1 MNEEQKNK
9 MIADAENVEAL
20 SDFFRQ
26 WWSVADL
33 YETAAKATV
42 VLAHITKHPSASAE
56 DKKEII
62 ELLDQHI
69 MMIDLLKPF
78 ERKEG
83 EV

>member
-1 MNEEQKNK
+1 MNEEQKIK

-20 SDFFRQ
+20 SDFFEQ

-42 VLAHITKHPSASAE
+42 VLARITKHPSASAE
-56 DKKEII
+56 DKQEII